1 MSSEIIKC
9 PFCSQKNR
17 VPLDGI
23 VQRAKCGSCGQ
34 FITGVGKSTCRFCQ
48 QCISDGINL
57 SDGSMV
63 HELCLSSALEKKRQI
78 ETEITMQKAN
88 LQFLYEKLRKIHS
101 FFFKISSIFFEPEV
115 DVVAINE
122 SISLAE
128 RTLADLT
135 NTLGEQLGS
144 IGEVYELF
152 LSYPPDWGDR
162 KRKVVLRDGESCSK
176 CGKTWNLHLHHISP
190 LGRGGTNELSNLKL
204 LCEGC
209 HHEEHHC
216 KSFSGTFS
224 TSETAYSKRVA
235 NIRHAIEHDK
245 HIKFSYKKP
254 NEKSHMPRLIKP
266 IELVSIAHQ
275 DGQGFTL
282 CIRGYCELRK
292 EERHFALKRMKGLKV
307 T

>member
-34 FITGVGKSTCRFCQ
+34 FITGVGKSTCRFCKK
-48 QCISDGINL
+48 CISDGVNL

-63 HELCLSSALEKKRQI
+63 HELCLSSIQERKRQ
-78 ETEITMQKAN
+78 TEIEITALKAK
-88 LQFLYEKLRKIHS
+88 LQLLYEKLQKVHG
-101 FFFKISSIFFEPEV
+101 FFFKISSIFFDPKV
-115 DVVAINE
+115 DVEAINE

-128 RTLADLT
+128 CTLEDLT
-135 NTLGEQLGS
+135 KTSDEQQDR
-144 IGEVYELF
+144 IDEVYELF
-152 LSYPPDWGDR
+152 LSYPPDWDDR
-162 KRKVVLRDGESCSK
+162 KRKVALRDGKACSK
-176 CGKTWNLHLHHISP
+176 CGDTRHLHLHHISP

-204 LCEGC
+204 LCEDC

-216 KSFSGTFS
+216 KKFSGAS
-224 TSETAYSKRVA
+224 SPSETAYSKRVA
-235 NIRHAIEHDK
+235 NIRHAIKHDK

-266 IELVSIAHQ
+266 IELVSITHQ